1 MKKKLIILI
10 PLQDKDVQHWFIKGM
25 QIFERKKIPVLY
37 QSDSYSSA
45 KPHKYRKERWEFN
58 VFSWIIQKIR
68 KQVSLSLS
76 CSPRFLRYHQG
87 LVFSAWRSRK
97 KEENQAGL
105 PSKRRGSNVGS
116 LTTSL
121 LPTSRAR
128 LVTRDSI
135 YYYRLSN
142 AKTCL
147 CEDTATDN
155 FLWTLVNTDA
165 SSIRYLSSVVSAN

>member
-1 MKKKLIILI
+1 M
-10 PLQDKDVQHWFIKGM
+10 
-25 QIFERKKIPVLY
+25 
-37 QSDSYSSA
+37 
-45 KPHKYRKERWEFN
+45 
-58 VFSWIIQKIR
+58 
-68 KQVSLSLS
+68 
-76 CSPRFLRYHQG
+76 
-87 LVFSAWRSRK
+87 
-97 KEENQAGL
+97 
-105 PSKRRGSNVGS
+105 GS

-155 FLWTLVNTDA
+155 FLWTWVNTDA
-165 SSIRYLSSVVSAN
+165 SSIRYLSSVVSAIIKKSTYQVLVTHCFDIFFRFYLGVFNGHLGLKMMIIMASL

>member
-1 MKKKLIILI
+1 M
-10 PLQDKDVQHWFIKGM
+10 
-25 QIFERKKIPVLY
+25 
-37 QSDSYSSA
+37 
-45 KPHKYRKERWEFN
+45 
-58 VFSWIIQKIR
+58 
-68 KQVSLSLS
+68 
-76 CSPRFLRYHQG
+76 
-87 LVFSAWRSRK
+87 
-97 KEENQAGL
+97 
-105 PSKRRGSNVGS
+105 GS

-155 FLWTLVNTDA
+155 FLGRGLIQMLRRSGTCL
-165 SSIRYLSSVVSAN
+165 LS

>member
-1 MKKKLIILI
+1 MI

-25 QIFERKKIPVLY
+25 QIFERKKILVLY

-45 KPHKYRKERWEFN
+45 KPHKYRSERWEFN

-76 CSPRFLRYHQG
+76 LALQDSCDTIKDWFFQRGEAER
-87 LVFSAWRSRK
+87 RN
-97 KEENQAGL
+97 ENQAGL

-155 FLWTLVNTDA
+155 FLWTWVNTDA

>member
-1 MKKKLIILI
+1 M
-10 PLQDKDVQHWFIKGM
+10 
-25 QIFERKKIPVLY
+25 
-37 QSDSYSSA
+37 
-45 KPHKYRKERWEFN
+45 
-58 VFSWIIQKIR
+58 
-68 KQVSLSLS
+68 
-76 CSPRFLRYHQG
+76 
-87 LVFSAWRSRK
+87 
-97 KEENQAGL
+97 
-105 PSKRRGSNVGS
+105 GS

-121 LPTSRAR
+121 LQTSRAR

-155 FLWTLVNTDA
+155 FLWTWVNTDA